1 MTDKPQNRLSLK
13 PKTSKAGSRETVTPP
28 ATQRSKKRIVWRYE
42 LPASKLAKTK
52 APTPKAK
59 KKPKS
64 AVPKVPGTPPSDI
77 RLDNLNASLNAFEVQ
92 LLAVGIEK
100 QVFQYIAEH
109 QRSASKRVVQRLLRG
124 HTRDQRYLQ
133 AIQMSGVRFNLDGSE
148 AGSIAE
154 VEKEHA
160 SRILRLTGSA

>member
-64 AVPKVPGTPPSDI
+64 AVPGTPPSDI

-109 QRSASKRVVQRLLRG
+109 QRSASKRVVQRL
-124 HTRDQRYLQ
+124 
-133 AIQMSGVRFNLDGSE
+133 
-148 AGSIAE
+148 
-154 VEKEHA
+154 
-160 SRILRLTGSA
+160 